1 MAEYFA
7 IIIGLVLVNQF
18 VLARAPAT
26 MPFPLDIARLRATAL
41 QLLSITAVV
50 TSAAVVA
57 SLLDRLLINAF
68 DLDAWRITI
77 FVLLVVGLAQ
87 LPEALLVRAGPAG
100 ESIMEPAL
108 PLVTINSVA
117 LGLTLLLTTDE
128 LSPASGLLYGVGT
141 GLTFAAVSA
150 MISSASERIEAAA
163 VPTAW
168 RGIGISLVT
177 AGMLSLAFTGLSG
190 IVRN

>member
-1 MAEYFA
+1 MADYFA

-18 VLARAPAT
+18 VLARAAGT
-26 MPFPLDIARLRATAL
+26 TPFPLHSAELRRTAM
-41 QLLSITAVV
+41 QLLAITVV
-50 TSAAVVA
+50 VACSAAVA
-57 SLLDRLLINAF
+57 SLLDRWLINAF
-68 DLDAWRITI
+68 NLDAWRITI

-87 LPEALLVRAGPAG
+87 LAEVLLVRAGQAANVAP
-100 ESIMEPAL
+100 EPAL

-117 LGLTLLLTTDE
+117 LGLTLLLITDE

-141 GLTFAAVSA
+141 GMTFAAVTA
-150 MISSASERIEAAA
+150 MFSGVSERIDAAE

-168 RGIGISLVT
+168 RGIAISLVT
-177 AGMLSLAFTGLSG
+177 AGMLSLALTGLSG